1 MPKYAALIYSEE
13 DPNPSPD
20 EMQQVFADYMEFG
33 QNAAEVLRGGEAL
46 HPVAT
51 ATTVHV
57 EGGKGGNAV
66 FTDGPF
72 AETKEVLGGFYLI
85 EAGDLDE
92 ALTWAEAST
101 TLSPPTPCTRSRGST
116 TEAAGSLPIRQVQE
130 GWNTVQALP
139 LAWARI
145 ASASC
150 EPSPGL
156 ISLSMTALSAGV
168 SASFRI

>member
-92 ALTWAEAST
+92 ALTWAQQIPGAWHGRVEV
-101 TLSPPTPCTRSRGST
+101 R
-116 TEAAGSLPIRQVQE
+116 PIMEFDDQGNPV
-130 GWNTVQALP
+130 A
-139 LAWARI
+139 
-145 ASASC
+145 
-150 EPSPGL
+150 
-156 ISLSMTALSAGV
+156 
-168 SASFRI
+168 